1 MTGET
6 LALLSL
12 ATWLYLFF
20 LHGWFWRSRP
30 ELSAATPSAAP
41 DVDIIVPARN
51 EAPTIQ
57 VVIASL
63 LAQDYAGKF
72 AVTLI
77 DDNSS
82 DGTAL
87 LAGAAPNLAVISGQ
101 PKPSEWSGK
110 LWALRQGIA
119 ATSAPVLLLT
129 DGDVVHDRRHL
140 STLIARLLDPASDM
154 VSEMVHLNCTS
165 AAERLLVPAYV
176 YFFQLLYPFATVNDP
191 HSAVAA
197 AAGGTVLIRRHAL
210 ESAGGVDAIKGA
222 LIDDV
227 ALAKLIK
234 VSGPIY
240 LGHSRLAA
248 SLRTYSSVQEIW
260 DMIARTAFTQLRHSA
275 ALLMLTLAGLALVF
289 LMPVCTVLF
298 ARGWGLAAGLAAY
311 AFLTISY
318 MPTLQRYGRSKAF
331 ALALPL
337 IALFYM
343 GATTASAINYWSG
356 RGTVWKSR
364 GYDANSR
371 AGQ

>member
-12 ATWLYLFF
+12 AIWLYLFF
-20 LHGWFWRSRP
+20 FHGWFWRSRP
-30 ELSAATPSAAP
+30 ELSALTPSAAP

-51 EAPTIQ
+51 EATTIQ
-57 VVIASL
+57 AVIESL

-72 AVTLI
+72 SVTLI

-82 DGTAL
+82 DGTAH
-87 LAGAAPNLAVISGQ
+87 LAGGARNLFIISGQ
-101 PKPSEWSGK
+101 PKPPEWSGK

-119 ATSAPVLLLT
+119 ATSAPVILFT
-129 DGDVVHDRRHL
+129 DADVVHDRRHL
-140 STLIARLLDPASDM
+140 STLIARLLEPASNM

-165 AAERLLVPAYV
+165 VAERLLVPAYV
-176 YFFQLLYPFATVNDP
+176 YFFQLLYPFARVNDP

-197 AAGGTVLIRRHAL
+197 AAGGTVLIRRQAL
-210 ESAGGVDAIKGA
+210 QSAGGIDAIKGA

-240 LGHSRLAA
+240 LGHSRLAT
-248 SLRTYSSVQEIW
+248 SLRIYSSAHDIW
-260 DMIARTAFTQLRHSA
+260 DMIARTAFTQLRHSSV
-275 ALLMLTLAGLALVF
+275 LLMLTLLGLALVF
-289 LMPVCTVLF
+289 LVPVWTVLF
-298 ARGWGLAAGLAAY
+298 ARHWALEVGLAAY
-311 AFLTISY
+311 AFLTVSY
-318 MPTLQRYGRSKAF
+318 IPTLQRYRRSKAL
-331 ALALPL
+331 ALALPM
-337 IALFYM
+337 IAIFYM
-343 GATTASAINYWSG
+343 GATAASAINHWSG